1 MNGTIFLILLS
12 LTGAQDTIDLSLQE
26 AIKIALEHN
35 RDIQIVKKTVEISV
49 GDIETQ
55 KGIFDPAITLSS
67 SYTKGEFPTVSSFIP
82 SGIINQGEFL
92 TQTGLIGNL
101 PTGTFYNLFNFS
113 VARTTSDSNIVDLTP
128 SWTTNLGFTIGQN
141 LLQNFGLDVNLTP
154 ITVAK
159 ISSEISV
166 KELETTISDVLLNVE
181 TAYWNLVAA
190 KKNLGLAYTTLDLSK
205 DLQRRNEIQV
215 EVGVLPPV
223 SVTEAKSEVARNEVG
238 VIIADNALKAAED
251 TLKNILAIPITQKID
266 TTDEPTTV
274 FKTYDETQVL
284 DEALENRPE
293 VAQAK
298 LDIESKGTLKKFYS
312 NQRLPNL
319 SVQASVQLQG
329 LGGSANPDRIS
340 AGGTPDPIP
349 PQFDQAS
356 DAFRQLAEGDFP
368 TLAVLG
374 ILSFPIFNWTAKG
387 DYVKASANLDR
398 SVITFK
404 KVEDDVELDV
414 SNAIRAIENSIKGI
428 NATNV
433 SVELAEEVLRNEQ
446 ERLNVGIGTTRNVLD
461 AQRDLVD
468 AKFAQIRAMVDY
480 NIALAQLER
489 AKGTILETKGVKV
502 QD

>member
-1 MNGTIFLILLS
+1 
-12 LTGAQDTIDLSLQE
+12 
-26 AIKIALEHN
+26 
-35 RDIQIVKKTVEISV
+35 
-49 GDIETQ
+49 
-55 KGIFDPAITLSS
+55 
-67 SYTKGEFPTVSSFIP
+67 
-82 SGIINQGEFL
+82 
-92 TQTGLIGNL
+92 
-101 PTGTFYNLFNFS
+101 
-113 VARTTSDSNIVDLTP
+113 
-128 SWTTNLGFTIGQN
+128 
-141 LLQNFGLDVNLTP
+141 
-154 ITVAK
+154 
-159 ISSEISV
+159 
-166 KELETTISDVLLNVE
+166 
-181 TAYWNLVAA
+181 
-190 KKNLGLAYTTLDLSK
+190 
-205 DLQRRNEIQV
+205 
-215 EVGVLPPV
+215 
-223 SVTEAKSEVARNEVG
+223 
-238 VIIADNALKAAED
+238 
-251 TLKNILAIPITQKID
+251 
-266 TTDEPTTV
+266 
-274 FKTYDETQVL
+274 VL

-387 DYVKASANLDR
+387 DYVKASADLDR